1 MSSQSSASIELT
13 NEALD
18 LAAKG
23 ELASAIAGLESV
35 IASQPNMVG
44 ARINLGALLC
54 RFGAIERAI
63 DCLKSTLELAPQFP
77 AAWNNYGHA
86 LLRSGAV
93 EAAFQAFSKAIEY
106 DPLYI
111 SAHSNR
117 ILTTLYRE
125 TSPEVRKG
133 CRLLTKLPSPKRLC
147 TCLPIRK
154 AVSSEKV

>member
-1 MSSQSSASIELT
+1 MSTQSSASIELA
-13 NEALD
+13 NQALD

-23 ELASAIAGLESV
+23 ELESAIAALESV

-63 DCLKSTLELAPQFP
+63 DCLKSTLELAPNFQLHGIIMAMHCYAQAQSKLPFRHSP
-77 AAWNNYGHA
+77 RRLSTILCIFRPIPIVSSQPCIGKRVR
-86 LLRSGAV
+86 RSDK
-93 EAAFQAFSKAIEY
+93 E
-106 DPLYI
+106 
-111 SAHSNR
+111 
-117 ILTTLYRE
+117 
-125 TSPEVRKG
+125 

-154 AVSSEKV
+154 AVSSAKA

>member
-1 MSSQSSASIELT
+1 
-13 NEALD
+13 
-18 LAAKG
+18 
-23 ELASAIAGLESV
+23 
-35 IASQPNMVG
+35 MVG

-125 TSPEVRKG
+125 TSPEV
-133 CRLLTKLPSPKRLC
+133 
-147 TCLPIRK
+147 
-154 AVSSEKV
+154 